1 MAVMDVQL
9 SENRGARKIQ
19 PVDLAT
25 ARLCSLRHLNW
36 QLAANPKL
44 VTAFWNE
51 IAGPFWLT
59 EPDITV
65 LYSFLRHGS
74 QDYVVMEY
82 VAGETMEQLVKR
94 MEPSR
99 VEEGIPLFC
108 QVLDAFE
115 AQAKTT
121 WMFPPTTPVSEPI
134 QSSDFGI
141 LRVAGPGNVR
151 AFGTVIFGPDG
162 SLVEQFTADGARGQ
176 EAVFPLL
183 RTVLEKLV
191 GARLADLPVS
201 PAVADPVAVRPVAET
216 PQIEEPPMME
226 VQSYTG
232 WVRRHEVPEPR
243 PSRPPSMA
251 WSLAMIG
258 IAVVTALLV
267 FFGAINAAD
276 YLSQKSGHGEP
287 DAIETPASAKPAKR
301 TVSPRKADTSSA
313 GALRPEVLTSLNK

>member
-25 ARLCSLRHLNW
+25 ARLCSLRHLNS

-115 AQAKTT
+115 AQAKTSWT
-121 WMFPPTTPVSEPI
+121 FPPTTPVSEPI

-141 LRVAGPGNVR
+141 VRVAGPGDVR

-191 GARLADLPVS
+191 GARLADVPVK
-201 PAVADPVAVRPVAET
+201 PAAAAPIAPYSLAE
-216 PQIEEPPMME
+216 PSRIDEPPMME
-226 VQSYTG
+226 EQSYTG
-232 WVRRHEVPEPR
+232 WVRRHEVPER

-276 YLSQKSGHGEP
+276 YLSKKSGQTGLET
-287 DAIETPASAKPAKR
+287 IEAPAASKPAKR
-301 TVSPRKADTSSA
+301 NVTPRKVDTSNV
-313 GALRPEVLTSLNK
+313 GAFRPDVLTSSNK

>member
-25 ARLCSLRHLNW
+25 ARLCSLRHLNS
-36 QLAANPKL
+36 QLAANPNL
-44 VTAFWNE
+44 ITAFWNE
-51 IAGPFWLT
+51 IAGPFWLS
-59 EPDITV
+59 EPDLTV
-65 LYSFLRHGS
+65 FYSFLRHGS
-74 QDYVVMEY
+74 QDYVVVEY

-99 VEEGIPLFC
+99 VEEAIPLFC

-115 AQAKTT
+115 AQGKTS
-121 WMFPPTTPVSEPI
+121 WMFPPNTPVSEPI

-141 LRVAGPGNVR
+141 VRVASPGNVR

-162 SLVEQFTADGARGQ
+162 SLVEQLTADGARGQ

-191 GARLADLPVS
+191 GARLADSPAKAVVATPIAVS
-201 PAVADPVAVRPVAET
+201 PAAET
-216 PQIEEPPMME
+216 QIDEPPMME
-226 VQSYTG
+226 EVSYTG
-232 WVRRHEVPEPR
+232 WVRRHELPEPR
-243 PSRPPSMA
+243 PTRPPSMA

-276 YLSQKSGHGEP
+276 YLSQKSGRGEP
-287 DAIETPASAKPAKR
+287 ETIETPAASKPVKR
-301 TVSPRKADTSSA
+301 NVSPRKADTSDA
-313 GALRPEVLTSLNK
+313 GALHPEVLTSLNK